1 MFRFDHSWLRC
12 CVCTLF
18 SLCLTLAST
27 IVPPSKKKTISRPP
41 VKKKRV
47 YKKPYNEKHIIGFLF
62 AISVSLTLF
71 LGSLLLILSL
81 LHVPDIRT
89 IAEYQPAQASEIL
102 DRNGK
107 VIERIY
113 AENRTVIPLS
123 EMPDYLPQAFVSA
136 EDSRFYVHPGL
147 DLWSVFRAAINNL
160 RSGRRGQG
168 GSTIT
173 QQVARSLLLTPE
185 KTYLR
190 KFKEAILA
198 WRIDT
203 LLSKNDIIHI
213 YLNQIYLGNGAY
225 GVEAAAQVY
234 FGKRARNLTLG
245 EAAILAGLPQ
255 APSRYSPDRHLS
267 AARAR
272 QRYVLNRMVVEEY
285 VTEGAARTAYE
296 SPVRIAGGRSEL
308 RAENGYF
315 VQLVRKQAEKI
326 LGQSLNRAGVRIRTT
341 MDSRQQ
347 KQAATALKKGIQTS
361 FSGNKKVQGAIISL
375 DACNGRVRALVG
387 GRDFNKSAFDR
398 STQARRSAGSLFKP
412 LLYAAAFVK
421 GYRPDSIVMDAPL
434 SIRGHDGKEWKPRN
448 FTGKHYGETTL
459 REALVKSR
467 NIVAIKLLQKVGITR
482 VQKLAER
489 SGISPPITADLSLA
503 LGATGVSL
511 LEITAAY
518 SPFVCQGKYYSP
530 TLISGIDSNEGK
542 KIFRAA
548 PIQRQVFDASVA
560 NTMKGLLTE
569 VVQRGTGKRA
579 AGLDGVTGGKT
590 GTTNENRDA
599 WFVGF
604 SGHRIGGVWLGYDD
618 NKSMGKGKSGG
629 VVAAPIWRDFMN
641 PHRTP

>member
-1 MFRFDHSWLRC
+1 M
-12 CVCTLF
+12 
-18 SLCLTLAST
+18 
-27 IVPPSKKKTISRPP
+27 PPAKKKTAPRPAP
-41 VKKKRV
+41 KKKRV

-62 AISVSLTLF
+62 AISLSLTLF

-81 LHVPDIRT
+81 LKVPDIRT
-89 IAEYQPAQASEIL
+89 IAEYQPSQASEIL
-102 DRNGK
+102 DRHGN

-113 AENRTVIPLS
+113 TENRTVVPLS
-123 EMPDYLPQAFVSA
+123 AMPVYLPQAFVAA
-136 EDSRFYVHPGL
+136 EDSRFYTHPGL
-147 DLWSVFRAAINNL
+147 DLWSVFRAAINNM

-203 LLSKNDIIHI
+203 LLSKNDILHI

-234 FGKRARNLTLG
+234 FGKRARNLSLG

-255 APSRYSPDRHLS
+255 APSRYAPNRNMS

-272 QRYVLNRMVVEEY
+272 QRYVLNRMVAEEY
-285 VTEGAARTAYE
+285 VSEKVARSAFDRPVKIAA
-296 SPVRIAGGRSEL
+296 SSVQK
-308 RAENGYF
+308 RAVNGYF
-315 VQLVRKQAEKI
+315 VQLVKKQAEKI
-326 LGQSLNRAGVRIRTT
+326 LGRSLNRAGVRIQTT
-341 MDSRQQ
+341 MDPSQQ
-347 KQAATALKKGIQTS
+347 KQAASALKKGIQKS
-361 FSGNKKVQGAIISL
+361 FPGNSKVQGAIISL

-412 LLYAAAFVK
+412 LLYATAFEK
-421 GYRPDSIVMDAPL
+421 GYTPESTLLDSPL
-434 SIRGHDGKEWKPRN
+434 SISGHGGKKWNPKN
-448 FTGKHYGETTL
+448 FTGKYYGETTL
-459 REALVKSR
+459 REALVQSR
-467 NIVAIKLLQKVGITR
+467 NIIAIKLLQQVGIKR
-482 VQKLAER
+482 VQKVAEK
-489 SGISPPITADLSLA
+489 SGIRPPITADLSLA

-518 SPFVCQGKYYSP
+518 SPFVCKGKYYSP
-530 TLISGIDSNEGK
+530 TLISAIDSNEGK
-542 KIFRAA
+542 KIFRAK
-548 PIQRQVFDASVA
+548 PMERQVISRSVA
-560 NTMKGLLTE
+560 TTMKKLLGE
-569 VVQRGTGKRA
+569 VIQRGTGKKA
-579 AGLDGVTGGKT
+579 AGLPGVTGGKT

-604 SGHRIGGVWLGYDD
+604 SGKRIGGVWLGNDD
-618 NKSMGKGKSGG
+618 NKSLGKGKSGG
-629 VVAAPIWRDFMN
+629 VVAAPIWRDFMSGSGSL
-641 PHRTP
+641 